1 MNNLNV
7 YPEIIAAT
15 LKENEL
21 DLYLIWAF
29 SKKKDISGN
38 GIIEI
43 SEIINTA
50 CVLMNLKSNYVYNKI
65 HNGVDKYWG
74 KIFIKNKKRYTC
86 LFSLKKIVNRLKP
99 DLRKCKPFVIPMSF
113 FDKTGLN
120 SKYLKNTFISLVAG
134 RYEDGKPVSIEAL
147 VHNMGLSES
156 TIRNAI
162 KESEV
167 VETRLNYREIKNL
180 TLLQLL
186 ERKQLNQK
194 IIMRAG
200 QHVLIQ
206 QLPNSYHID
215 CFARLPFKLRPK
227 ELKVND
233 RLLDNFAEKKY
244 HSVDNQI
251 MVNNQIILSSYNR

>member
-38 GIIEI
+38 GILEV
-43 SEIINTA
+43 SEIINIA

-65 HNGVDKYWG
+65 YNGVDKYWS
-74 KIFIKNKKRYTC
+74 KIFIKNKKRYIC
-86 LFSLKKIVNRLKP
+86 LFSMKKIVNRLKP
-99 DLRKCKPFVIPMSF
+99 DLRKCKPFVIPMAF
-113 FDKTGLN
+113 FNRTDLS

-134 RYEDGKPVSIEAL
+134 RYEDGRPVSLEAL
-147 VHNMGLSES
+147 VNNMGLSES

-162 KESEV
+162 KDSDV
-167 VETRLNYREIKNL
+167 VETKSNYKEIQNL
-180 TLLQLL
+180 SKLQLL
-186 ERKQLNQK
+186 EMKQINQK
-194 IIMRAG
+194 IIMREG
-200 QHVLIQ
+200 KYVLIQ
-206 QLPNSYHID
+206 QLPNSYHVD
-215 CFARLPFKLRPK
+215 CFARLPYKLRPK

-233 RLLDNFAEKKY
+233 RLLDNFTERKY
-244 HSVDNQI
+244 YSVDNQI
-251 MVNNQIILSSYNR
+251 LLNNQPFLSSYNR

>member
-7 YPEIIAAT
+7 YPEIIAST
-15 LKENEL
+15 IKENEL

-43 SEIINTA
+43 SEIINIA
-50 CVLMNLKSNYVYNKI
+50 CALMNLKSNYVYNKI

-86 LFSLKKIVNRLKP
+86 LFSLKKIINRLKP
-99 DLRKCKPFVIPMSF
+99 DLRKCKPFIIPMAF
-113 FDKTGLN
+113 FNKPN
-120 SKYLKNTFISLVAG
+120 ISSKYLKNTFISLIAG
-134 RYEDGKPVSIEAL
+134 RYEDGRPVSIEAL
-147 VHNMGLSES
+147 INNMGLSES

-167 VETRLNYREIKNL
+167 VETRSNYREIKDL

-186 ERKQLNQK
+186 ESKQFNQK
-194 IIMRAG
+194 VVIRDG
-200 QHVLIQ
+200 KHVLIQ

-233 RLLDNFAEKKY
+233 RLLDNFVEKKY